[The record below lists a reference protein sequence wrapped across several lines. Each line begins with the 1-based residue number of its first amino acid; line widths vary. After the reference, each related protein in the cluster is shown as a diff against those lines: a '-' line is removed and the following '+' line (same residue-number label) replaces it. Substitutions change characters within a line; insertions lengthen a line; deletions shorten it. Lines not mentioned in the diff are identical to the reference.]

1 MTDKKTYS
9 DPSRSG
15 GAESEKGSHDRSLD
29 RDREKN
35 LGSRHSGESS
45 SPGTPPSGGRS
56 DKKDEGRSSSD
67 RDR

>member
-1 MTDKKTYS
+1 MADKKTYS

-15 GAESEKGSHDRSLD
+15 GSEPEKSSHDRSLD

-35 LGSRHSGESS
+35 LGSRHSGDPGNRSS
-45 SPGTPPSGGRS
+45 E
-56 DKKDEGRSSSD
+56 KDEGRLSSD

>member
-15 GAESEKGSHDRSLD
+15 GSEPEKSSHDRSLD

-35 LGSRHSGESS
+35 LGSRHSGDQG
-45 SPGTPPSGGRS
+45 SPGSTGRS
-56 DKKDEGRSSSD
+56 SEKDEGRPSSD